1 MCAGAI
7 PPDGTVPAQSL
18 TQYRQ
23 GVVMLSTTAQQCPF
37 VPGGEAGG
45 AEAGRA
51 RRAESNEGRPTLSFE
66 KNTPYVDYAG
76 IDTLLG
82 LQRPRTAEP
91 AESAFI
97 IATQVMELLF
107 SLVRERW
114 EAARDALEADDV
126 PGALAWLRR
135 ACNAQDVLNDSWGL
149 LGDMTPT
156 EFNRFRDSFGEASG
170 FQSYGYRKLE
180 FLIGNKSAAMIR
192 PHKAMAGVANELA
205 DVLERPGLYDA
216 ALRLLHRRGLP
227 VPGDRVERDWTR
239 DYEPSAGVEAAWTA
253 VYADDKPGND
263 LFLLAEALLDVA
275 ERVTRWRHRHL
286 VAVKRTMGAKP
297 GSGGSNGL
305 TWLSRN
311 AEQDVFPE
319 LWSLRSSV

>member
-1 MCAGAI
+1 
-7 PPDGTVPAQSL
+7 
-18 TQYRQ
+18 
-23 GVVMLSTTAQQCPF
+23 MLSTTAQQCPYA
-37 VPGGEAGG
+37 GDAGG
-45 AEAGRA
+45 AEAA
-51 RRAESNEGRPTLSFE
+51 RTGEDGSPTLSFE
-66 KNTPYVDYAG
+66 RNTPYVDYVG
-76 IDTLLG
+76 IDTLLS
-82 LQRPRTAEP
+82 LQRPRTDEP
-91 AESAFI
+91 AESSFI

-107 SLVRERW
+107 ALVQERW

-149 LGDMTPT
+149 LADMTPT

-170 FQSYGYRKLE
+170 FQSHGYRKLE
-180 FLIGNKSAAMIR
+180 FLLGNKSAAMIR
-192 PHKAMAGVANELA
+192 PHKGMSDVAKELT
-205 DVLERPGLYDA
+205 DLLERPGLYDA

-227 VPGDRVERDWTR
+227 VPQDRVDRDWTR
-239 DYEPSAGVEAAWTA
+239 SYEASAEVEKAWLT
-253 VYADDKPGND
+253 VYADDTPGNE

-286 VAVKRTMGAKP
+286 VAVKRTLGGRP

-305 TWLSRN
+305 RWLARN

-319 LWSLRSSV
+319 LWSLRSTV

>member
-1 MCAGAI
+1 
-7 PPDGTVPAQSL
+7 
-18 TQYRQ
+18 
-23 GVVMLSTTAQQCPF
+23 MLSTTAQQCPLAQ
-37 VPGGEAGG
+37 GGDRGAEDGG
-45 AEAGRA
+45 AAAPGSGSA
-51 RRAESNEGRPTLSFE
+51 SGTGRPRLSFDD
-66 KNTPYVDYAG
+66 KTPYVDYAG
-76 IDTLLG
+76 IDTLLA
-82 LQRPRTAEP
+82 LQRPRTDEP

-107 SLVRERW
+107 TLVQQRW
-114 EAARDALEADDV
+114 EAARDALEADDL

-135 ACNAQDVLNDSWGL
+135 ACHAQDVLNDTWGL

-180 FLIGNKSAAMIR
+180 FLLGNKSAAMIR
-192 PHKAMAGVANELA
+192 PHKAMGGVVDQLA
-205 DVLERPGLYDA
+205 SVLERPSLYDA

-227 VPGDRVERDWTR
+227 VPADRVERDWTR
-239 DYEPSAGVEAAWTA
+239 AYEPAPGVEEAWTA
-253 VYADDKPGND
+253 VYADDRPGND

-275 ERVTRWRHRHL
+275 ERVTRWRQRHL

-305 TWLSRN
+305 TWLARN

>member
-1 MCAGAI
+1 MF
-7 PPDGTVPAQSL
+7 
-18 TQYRQ
+18 
-23 GVVMLSTTAQQCPF
+23 STTVQQCPF
-37 VPGGEAGG
+37 APGEDGGG
-45 AEAGRA
+45 AEGAQA
-51 RRAESNEGRPTLSFE
+51 PEAEPGQGNPTLSFE
-66 KNTPYVDYAG
+66 RRTPYVDYAG

-82 LQRPRTAEP
+82 LQKPRTDEP

-107 SLVRERW
+107 TLVRERW

-135 ACNAQDVLNDSWGL
+135 AGNAQDVLNDSWSL
-149 LGDMTPT
+149 LADMTPT

-180 FLIGNKSAAMIR
+180 FLLGNKSGAMIR
-192 PHKAMAGVANELA
+192 PHKAMGTVVDQLTAL
-205 DVLERPGLYDA
+205 LERPGLYDA

-227 VPGDRVERDWTR
+227 VPTDRVERDWTEP
-239 DYEPSAGVEAAWTA
+239 YEPSAGVEAAWA
-253 VYADDKPGND
+253 DVYADDRPGND
-263 LFLLAEALLDVA
+263 LFLLAEALIDVA
-275 ERVTRWRHRHL
+275 ERMTRWRHRHL
-286 VAVKRTMGAKP
+286 VAVKRTMGGKP

-305 TWLSRN
+305 AWLARN

-319 LWSLRSSV
+319 LWSLRSIL